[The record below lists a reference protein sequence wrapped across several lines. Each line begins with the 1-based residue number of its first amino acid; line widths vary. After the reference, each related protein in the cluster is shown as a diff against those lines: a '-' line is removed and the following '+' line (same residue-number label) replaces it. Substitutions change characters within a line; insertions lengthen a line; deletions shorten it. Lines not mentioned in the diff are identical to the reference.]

1 MHYEFVRNSDGK
13 VSDEFWIVRS
23 SDYDSP
29 TPNNEM
35 NSENN
40 TAKETENKNVIE
52 EIKELIQH
60 SLTSSIIVISISAII
75 KSKNRK

>member
-1 MHYEFVRNSDGK
+1 
-13 VSDEFWIVRS
+13 WIVRS
-23 SDYDSP
+23 SDYDSH

-52 EIKELIQH
+52 EIKELNQH
-60 SLTSSIIVISISAII
+60 SLTSSIIVILISASI